1 MKPILVFALA
11 GIAVAIVAAGL
22 VFFGGEERVAEENV
36 ATSESVEETTS
47 AEEVPG
53 NEAEQTERK
62 AEEAEPPSEEAF
74 DTTDGMPDSET
85 DGSATGDEP
94 QKAEEQ
100 QTDTTS
106 MVSGASEPIESD
118 KQNTE
123 TVGADSAKSTVPSE
137 ESVLE
142 DDDTVQQQVT
152 ERQED
157 EQATT
162 SDSVDETVSS
172 LDSLRDM
179 APSDDSPEEQAK
191 ANGEDL
197 AESVVAAPETA
208 EPETAEPETAE
219 PDSAEPESEVSQ
231 AAADELETERPS
243 QGDESQEANGPD
255 RVVPSFDIV
264 RVERDGSFVAA
275 GRASPGS
282 QVSVLANGEEIASVQ
297 ADQRG
302 EWVLLPD
309 EGLVSGDHELS
320 LSSVS
325 GNGEQAESED
335 IVIVSVPTAMS
346 SRGTET
352 AQPPSGETAE
362 EVTDSSQI
370 RDSVTDSES
379 ETIEELDPQPLAVQM
394 PREGTGEARVLQGPG
409 GGLIAGELSL
419 DSITY
424 DEDGELLAS
433 GQLVPGARVFMY
445 VNDRFVGESRADE
458 TGRWQ
463 IQPDEA
469 LEGGKYTIRI
479 DQVDDEGEVVA
490 RLETPFVRE
499 EISPDQAE
507 GGEVVVVQ
515 PGNSL
520 WRLARRSY
528 GRGILY
534 TVIYDANDDQI
545 QDPDLIYPGQVFVVP
560 GVEDDEAQ

>member
-22 VFFGGEERVAEENV
+22 VFFGGEDREAEEDV
-36 ATSESVEETTS
+36 ATSENIEETTS

-53 NEAEQTERK
+53 NEAEQPERM
-62 AEEAEPPSEEAF
+62 ADETEPPPKEVLD
-74 DTTDGMPDSET
+74 DTDSTPDSEN
-85 DGSATGDEP
+85 DRSAPEDEV
-94 QKAEEQ
+94 QKAGEQ
-100 QTDTTS
+100 QTDTAGMTS
-106 MVSGASEPIESD
+106 GSPEPVESD
-118 KQNTE
+118 RQDTVAVGTDRE
-123 TVGADSAKSTVPSE
+123 TSTVPSE
-137 ESVLE
+137 ETVLE
-142 DDDTVQQQVT
+142 SDETVEQQVA
-152 ERQED
+152 ESKAD
-157 EQATT
+157 EQART
-162 SDSVDETVSS
+162 SDNADETVSS
-172 LDSLRDM
+172 LDSVMD
-179 APSDDSPEEQAK
+179 ATPSDDSSREQVE
-191 ANGEDL
+191 ANGEDKV
-197 AESVVAAPETA
+197 ESVVAAPETEASESAA
-208 EPETAEPETAE
+208 E
-219 PDSAEPESEVSQ
+219 
-231 AAADELETERPS
+231 ELETERPR
-243 QGDESQEANGPD
+243 QEGESRKANGPD
-255 RVVPSFDIV
+255 RVLPSFDVV

-275 GRASPGS
+275 GRATPGS
-282 QVSVLANGEEIASVQ
+282 QVSVLANGEEVASVQ

-309 EGLVSGDHELS
+309 EGLISGDHELS

-325 GNGEQAESED
+325 GNGEQAESKD
-335 IVIVSVPTAMS
+335 IVVVSVPTAAS
-346 SRGTET
+346 SREAEA
-352 AQPPSGETAE
+352 AQSPSGDTAE
-362 EVTDSSQI
+362 EVTDRSQV
-370 RDSVTDSES
+370 RESVTDSDT
-379 ETIEELDPQPLAVQM
+379 ETLEELDPRPLAVQM
-394 PREGTGEARVLQGPG
+394 PREGAGEARVLQGPE

-433 GQLVPGARVFMY
+433 GQLLPGSRAFMY
-445 VNDRFVGESRADE
+445 VNDRFVGEARADE
-458 TGRWQ
+458 AGRWQ

-479 DQVDDEGEVVA
+479 DQVDAEGEVVA

-534 TVIYDANDDQI
+534 SVIYDANDDQI

-560 GVEDDEAQ
+560 GVEDEEAQ